1 MPMSRYE
8 IRNEY
13 SLADPELYRAADK
26 DDPEALLEGVAMA
39 GLVGVLRQLGDL
51 AEFAAEIFHDLH
63 EEVMATAARGHGLM
77 VRVQQLESEVP
88 FIEKAFLSQTD
99 QSPFFYNAG
108 VDWHP
113 NVRMDQ
119 NLVTQGD
126 LPRFIMDSYEEC
138 RGPPRLFLL
147 DKFDVAGAGACLK
160 RYTDPSFFK
169 VETSEMTSTDIQRE
183 KKIRKAKK
191 KGPRLRNGETPEV
204 LPTSN
209 AKLHQ
214 LFLEERVENGVS
226 NPARR
231 VKLKRRLNGFP
242 FDLKAGKSYMEKF
255 LRTPSPEQNVLQEVS
270 VSSSLS
276 MLPIDDHNESGLE
289 VIEVRPV
296 SPDRESVRRKRNPQS
311 VRRKRSP
318 PPDSEEIL
326 LKPSMCEPNEVP
338 RDDKIFEVPNSY
350 PTMVT
355 DEISSTI
362 DNVTGEKDIA
372 VDGESKRE
380 SSITGYQSDDIASEI
395 DNYVDAPSTMESEVD
410 TDSEMRVKR
419 DFTSSLIKTKPLVS
433 DSNDV
438 DLHTRSSYSQ
448 SSGEPTMSEDGNN
461 SSKKESSSFSSSGS
475 QSSSAENPHLGN
487 NLSERF
493 QSADAHETNIDNAS
507 SCHKTADEDFLLD
520 QHPEPVISDY
530 TSTSSVAIANHMSDF
545 EQLTSSLC
553 SIDSIP
559 TLAHSDSEGFVR
571 KNTIRGPEDDVAS
584 ALDNEERKKNLVI
597 HTPSSPSVSVFASQ
611 SGDDSPR
618 SLAEEHAVDRLDG
631 ENITSLHSESD
642 NLCQRDSSIAISAD
656 LLNEDDSNREDLNQV
671 GGMPSSS
678 NMCNVLSQKG
688 NDTPEIFPTE
698 NPIPGKWD
706 HEVPKLPGNFSSD
719 CPDIDHNGDN
729 TASLVSKGQ
738 DKSDELDKEDSNVFT
753 DSSKHFSYIMETSHG
768 EELDETS
775 LVNAHNVD
783 AEEQCSN
790 SSIDNQISL
799 ENLVSP
805 HVENSPD
812 CPGAVLDAHEKDVI
826 SEEETTLKET
836 LLKTPKFCEVE
847 GLQGLEVTGEPFPK
861 DSAALGSSCGT
872 PENLEGSAGPL
883 DTVEND
889 GITSVTRL
897 TGAEVAEH
905 LGSADM
911 KFMNE
916 VHVLLDESESETDQL
931 EIASTEPVVSDNANR
946 NNVSLPAGPLDTV
959 ENDGST
965 SVTRST
971 GAEVTEHL
979 GSADMKLMNEVHVL
993 LDESESETDQLEI
1006 ASTEPVVSD
1015 NANRNN
1021 VSLPVDLD
1029 KLVDESDSET
1039 DQLENGDMVPP
1050 EHAVFDNSNRNNIS
1064 LPVDF
1069 KRSVEEHTPCSEDL
1083 HLDEVKDYK
1092 KCPSGSH
1099 EESGLV
1105 EEVVEIETTRSDLE
1119 KVFCNPNDNDHL
1131 KPEVPDNTLNM
1142 CLDLDVEHSLDLVD
1156 ASSIQSQLETSCL
1169 DVEQESIQQNSLRIY
1184 VSDVPSLPINSN
1196 TEETI
1201 FQEKFELPPNQL
1213 KLLDSSETGS
1223 GLSPLMPINPQQM
1236 LDQYDDKGENNSASM
1251 LSIVNSPS
1259 PRSFPE
1265 LPGLSSNVNDV
1276 SGYPNDPLDSIF
1288 PPSNHFSETNQINLD
1303 ELPPLPPLP
1312 PVQWRMGK
1320 LQQALFNTEG
1330 DIMKHELFPQVIS
1343 PPTASTDAVSSSFEE
1358 MNHSLVQFTPGTA
1371 SKEEK
1376 LEHSLSSLEANAMY
1390 ETIQHQPT
1398 IENEPPQPTAST
1410 KDVKSLLEEGI
1421 SSLIQIDLETIS
1433 EIEKV
1438 EHSSSSLESCG
1449 MNETVDLAPN
1459 IENEL
1464 QKPTSSNSD
1473 VSSSL
1478 EETNHS
1484 LIHINPETASKEEKV
1499 QLNSSSLEANAMH
1512 EPIDNPPKREDEQQK
1527 FVMPFSVSELKPP
1540 AEEDGVANG
1549 SRTVKL
1555 PWPRNPLIESVAAL
1569 DKSKLRKVTERV
1581 IPEIQKVDE
1590 RDSILEQIRA
1600 KSFNLKPAMAS
1611 RPSIRGPR
1619 TNLKVAA
1626 ILEKANAIRQ
1636 AFAGSDE
1643 DDEDNWSDS

>member
-51 AEFAAEIFHDLH
+51 AEFTDAVNPSLFFPEYEVAPGREWFAAEIFHDLH

-77 VRVQQLESEVP
+77 ARVQQLESEVP

-99 QSPFFYNAG
+99 HSPFFYNAG

-119 NLVTQGD
+119 NQVTQGD

-191 KGPRLRNGETPEV
+191 KGSRLRNGETPEV

-242 FDLKAGKSYMEKF
+242 FDSKAGKSYMEKF
-255 LRTPSPEQNVLQEVS
+255 LRTPSPEQNVLHEVS

-276 MLPIDDHNESGLE
+276 MLPIDDHHESGLE

-296 SPDRESVRRKRNPQS
+296 SPDRESVRRKRSPQS

-326 LKPSMCEPNEVP
+326 LKPSMYEPNEVS

-350 PTMVT
+350 PSMVI

-362 DNVTGEKDIA
+362 DNVNGEKDIA

-380 SSITGYQSDDIASEI
+380 NNLTDYQSDDIASEI

-419 DFTSSLIKTKPLVS
+419 DFTSSLIKTKSLVS
-433 DSNDV
+433 DSNDE
-438 DLHTRSSYSQ
+438 DLHTRSSHSQ
-448 SSGEPTMSEDGNN
+448 SSGEPTMSDDGNN

-475 QSSSAENPHLGN
+475 QSSSAENPHLEN

-493 QSADAHETNIDNAS
+493 QSADAHETDIDNPS
-507 SCHKTADEDFLLD
+507 SCNKTADEDFLSD

-530 TSTSSVAIANHMSDF
+530 TSTSSVAITKHRSDF
-545 EQLTSSLC
+545 EQLTSSLF

-559 TLAHSDSEGFVR
+559 TSAHSDSEVFVR
-571 KNTIRGPEDDVAS
+571 KNTIKGPEDVAS
-584 ALDNEERKKNLVI
+584 ALDNEERKKNMVI
-597 HTPSSPSVSVFASQ
+597 NTPSSPSVSDFASQ

-618 SLAEEHAVDRLDG
+618 SFADKHSVERLDG
-631 ENITSLHSESD
+631 ENITSLYGESD
-642 NLCQRDSSIAISAD
+642 NLCHRDSSIAISAD
-656 LLNEDDSNREDLNQV
+656 LLNEDDFNREDLNQV

-688 NDTPEIFPTE
+688 NDTPEIIPTE

-706 HEVPKLPGNFSSD
+706 HEVPKLPGNVSSD
-719 CPDIDHNGDN
+719 CQDVAHNGDN
-729 TASLVSKGQ
+729 TAPMVSKGQ
-738 DKSDELDKEDSNVFT
+738 EQSDELDKEDSNVFT
-753 DSSKHFSYIMETSHG
+753 DSSNRFSKIMETSHG

-790 SSIDNQISL
+790 SSIDNEISL
-799 ENLVSP
+799 ENLVSL

-812 CPGAVLDAHEKDVI
+812 CPGADLDAHDKDVI
-826 SEEETTLKET
+826 SEEETTLNET
-836 LLKTPKFCEVE
+836 LLETHKSCEVE
-847 GLQGLEVTGEPFPK
+847 GLQGLEVTDELFPK

-872 PENLEGSAGPL
+872 LENLEGSAGPL
-883 DTVEND
+883 DTVENY
-889 GITSVTRL
+889 GITSVTRP
-897 TGAEVAEH
+897 TGADVPEH

-911 KFMNE
+911 KIMNE
-916 VHVLLDESESETDQL
+916 VHVLLDESDSETDQL
-931 EIASTEPVVSDNANR
+931 EIA
-946 NNVSLPAGPLDTV
+946 
-959 ENDGST
+959 
-965 SVTRST
+965 
-971 GAEVTEHL
+971 
-979 GSADMKLMNEVHVL
+979 DM
-993 LDESESETDQLEI
+993 

-1021 VSLPVDLD
+1021 VSLPVDFD
-1029 KLVDESDSET
+1029 KSIDESDSET
-1039 DQLENGDMVPP
+1039 DQLEIEDKASP
-1050 EHAVFDNSNRNNIS
+1050 EHAVSDNSNRNNVS

-1069 KRSVEEHTPCSEDL
+1069 DKSVEEHTPCSEDL
-1083 HLDEVKDYK
+1083 HLDELKDDK
-1092 KCPSGSH
+1092 NCPSGSH
-1099 EESGLV
+1099 EESGLG
-1105 EEVVEIETTRSDLE
+1105 EEVVQIETTRSDLE
-1119 KVFCNPNDNDHL
+1119 RFFCNPIDNDHL
-1131 KPEVPDNTLNM
+1131 KPEVSDNTLNT
-1142 CLDLDVEHSLDLVD
+1142 CLDLDVEHSLDFVD
-1156 ASSIQSQLETSCL
+1156 ASSIQSQLEKSCL
-1169 DVEQESIQQNSLRIY
+1169 DVEQETIQQNSLGIC
-1184 VSDVPSLPINSN
+1184 VSNAPSLPINSN

-1213 KLLDSSETGS
+1213 ELLDSSETGS
-1223 GLSPLMPINPQQM
+1223 GLSPLFPINPQQM
-1236 LDQYDDKGENNSASM
+1236 LDQYDDEGEYNSASM
-1251 LSIVNSPS
+1251 LPTVNSPS
-1259 PRSFPE
+1259 PRLFSE

-1276 SGYPNDPLDSIF
+1276 SGYPSDPLDSIF
-1288 PPSNHFSETNQINLD
+1288 PPSNHLSETNQINLD

-1320 LQQALFNTEG
+1320 LQQASFNTEG
-1330 DIMKHELFPQVIS
+1330 DIMKHELFPRVIS

-1358 MNHSLVQFTPGTA
+1358 MNLSLVQFTPGTA

-1376 LEHSLSSLEANAMY
+1376 LEHSSSSLEANAMY

-1398 IENEPPQPTAST
+1398 IENEPSQPTSST
-1410 KDVKSLLEEGI
+1410 KDVKPLLEEGI
-1421 SSLIQIDLETIS
+1421 NSLIQIDLETTS

-1438 EHSSSSLESCG
+1438 EHTSSSLESRA
-1449 MNETVDLAPN
+1449 MNETVDLPPK

-1464 QKPTSSNSD
+1464 QKPTPCNRD

-1499 QLNSSSLEANAMH
+1499 QHNSSSLEANAMH
-1512 EPIDNPPKREDEQQK
+1512 EPIDNPPKIEDEQQK
-1527 FVMPFSVSELKPP
+1527 IVMPFSVRELTPP

-1549 SRTVKL
+1549 SRTGKL
-1555 PWPRNPLIESVAAL
+1555 PRPRNPLIESVAAL